1 MMGAV
6 PEKSSSSFCLG
17 ILDVDQRKKLSVPAT
32 CGHFMNSKKK
42 DSILVTDQ
50 LFPEVGG
57 FLEAFLVFWDRLL
70 TF

>member
-1 MMGAV
+1 M
-6 PEKSSSSFCLG
+6 
-17 ILDVDQRKKLSVPAT
+17 DQRKKFSVPAT

-42 DSILVTDQ
+42 KRQKQTVDINPRGQ

-57 FLEAFLVFWDRLL
+57 FLEALLVFWDRLL